1 MNGRALGIDVGGTFT
16 DFVALEGDGTLTIHK
31 RLTTPSDPSDG
42 VLAGARDL
50 ADARGGI
57 ADVER
62 ILHGTTLVSNSLI
75 ERRGAR
81 TALVATRGFRD
92 VLEIG
97 REARYD
103 LYDLALERPLPLI
116 PRSLRL
122 EIGGRLRADG
132 RELEPLDPAE
142 LEALAARLAELEV
155 ESVAVALL
163 HAYANPA
170 HERAVAAALGA
181 SAPALDVT
189 LSSDVAPE
197 WREYERSSTAAAS
210 AFVRPLV
217 RRYLARLEAGLAALD
232 APERLYV
239 VLSQGGVTS
248 VESATELAVQLVE
261 SGPAGGVLA
270 AAFFG
275 RRARLADV
283 VSFDMG
289 GTTTKVSLVRGGEPL
304 KVPDFEVARVARFK
318 RGSGLP
324 LQVPTIE
331 LVEIGA
337 GGGSIGRL
345 DARGLLAV
353 GPQSASADPG
363 PACYGRG
370 GEEATVT
377 DADLLLGFLDP
388 DYFVGGEMALYR
400 ERAEQALARLGAR
413 AGLDADGCARGV
425 FEVVNNQMALAV
437 RTHIVERGQDP
448 RRFSMVAFGGAG
460 PVHAYEVARLLGAP
474 QVIYPPAAGVASALG
489 FLAAPFAIDL
499 VRTGPG
505 RLGALDWAAVAER
518 YDELEREARR
528 LLGADGAG
536 GELVLE
542 RRVDMRYAGQGYAV
556 QVELPAGR
564 LGPEHVGGL
573 RAAFDAA
580 YEDRYGACLP
590 EADVEALHWRLTA
603 SVAREPVRLGV
614 AEPAA
619 GDPIKG
625 AREAYFPECGERLLA
640 TVWSRPRLE
649 TGQLIAGPALV
660 EERETTIVIGPA
672 GRARVDDLGNV
683 VVALD
688 GGDRAVS

>member
-1 MNGRALGIDVGGTFT
+1 MTGRALGIDVGGTFT

-42 VLAGARDL
+42 VLGGAREL
-50 ADARGGI
+50 AEARGGI

-81 TALVATRGFRD
+81 TALVATRGFGD

-122 EIGGRLRADG
+122 EVGGRMRADG

-142 LEALAARLAELEV
+142 LAGLAARLAELEV

-163 HAYANPA
+163 NAYANPA
-170 HERAVAAALGA
+170 HERAVAAALRA
-181 SAPALDVT
+181 TAPLLDVT

-197 WREYERSSTAAAS
+197 WREFERSSTAAAS

-217 RRYLARLEAGLAALD
+217 RRYMAKLEAGLAALD
-232 APERLYV
+232 APDRLYI

-275 RRARLADV
+275 RRAGLEDV

-370 GEEATVT
+370 GEAATVT

-388 DYFVGGEMALYR
+388 EYFVGGEMALHR
-400 ERAEQALARLGAR
+400 ERAEEALARLGAR
-413 AGLDADGCARGV
+413 AGLDADGCARGI

-448 RRFSMVAFGGAG
+448 RRFSIVAFGGAG
-460 PVHAYEVARLLGAP
+460 PVHAYDVARLLGAP

-528 LLGADGAG
+528 LLGPDGAS
-536 GELVLE
+536 GELLLQ

-556 QVELPAGR
+556 QVELPDGP
-564 LGPEHVGGL
+564 LGPEHVAQL
-573 RAAFDAA
+573 REAFDAA
-580 YEDRYGACLP
+580 YEGRYGACLP

-603 SVAREPVRLGV
+603 SVARRPVRLGV
-614 AEPAA
+614 AEPAP
-619 GDPIKG
+619 GDPVKG
-625 AREAYFPECGERLLA
+625 TRAAYFPECGERVPA
-640 TVWSRPRLE
+640 TVWSRPRLAA
-649 TGQLIAGPALV
+649 GQLVTGPALV

-672 GRARVDDLGNV
+672 GTGRVDELGNLV
-683 VVALD
+683 VTLG